1 MRLPCEAG
9 DFAGR
14 QSVGGLGRKVKEHDY
29 VGYME
34 AFALEK
40 NKGPLSVYNRVASPH
55 PRLTYCVR
63 PRKMDWV
70 HLDPD
75 FAAGKKA
82 LVAEDGMERS
92 RR

>member
-40 NKGPLSVYNRVASPH
+40 
-55 PRLTYCVR
+55 
-63 PRKMDWV
+63 
-70 HLDPD
+70 
-75 FAAGKKA
+75 KK
-82 LVAEDGMERS
+82 DH
-92 RR
+92 

>member
-1 MRLPCEAG
+1 MRLACEAG

-40 NKGPLSVYNRVASPH
+40 KRTIERLQSRGITAS
-55 PRLTYCVR
+55 
-63 PRKMDWV
+63 
-70 HLDPD
+70 
-75 FAAGKKA
+75 A
-82 LVAEDGMERS
+82 LA
-92 RR
+92 